1 MSGSDYKQVK
11 TITSKI
17 VNNQQH
23 HDNEHEARSPSDY
36 IAALAGLDVA
46 YAGSIKYNLER
57 LSFSGT

>member
-36 IAALAGLDVA
+36 IAALAGRGVC
-46 YAGSIKYNLER
+46 GFNKI
-57 LSFSGT
+57 